1 MVSREDRVYYE
12 EELRYLDQEA
22 AVFAERFPEIARTLG
37 LHARDSGM
45 RDPHAE
51 RIIESFAFLTGKLNR
66 YLNAQYPEL
75 VHSLF
80 ELIYPQ
86 YLQPQP
92 ARTIVQFTPQ
102 QSMLDKPVLVP
113 SGTELYANGLGP
125 NGERYTFTTCW
136 DLWIQPVELERLW
149 VDPDAPGDYTRSIV
163 LRLHPGADAGALEWD
178 KLEFGIYGD
187 PSTMYELFLQFAE
200 NINGIS
206 LKGIPTQPGDLEL
219 EWSGFQ
225 GNHDYEIHDKGRLGQ
240 LHLLR
245 DYYLYPFRFFFFRIK
260 GLQAILGKLE
270 DVQEVQVDFRF
281 NRPMATGIVI
291 ETKNIRLHACVAQ
304 NLYKID
310 CEPFKIDNL
319 RPEFPVI
326 PDSTRAD
333 IEVHSV
339 DEVIASYEQDQETVR
354 PYYHFGVK
362 TLNAPRQW
370 FYMHRRDKAIDR
382 GWDFYIRFIDMDHE
396 GPGALQNQVIS
407 IRANCTNRHF
417 AQKLKMDQLNRIS
430 NKIPETI
437 QVRNIAPASQA
448 FWPPLHSVNEWDFL
462 AHLALDYKELTDI
475 DALRTLLAL
484 YNYGKSE
491 AGARKIQGIHEI
503 GIDRDY
509 VVKQGCCVLGQKM
522 ELGADSSY
530 FPAVG
535 DIALFTRVFG
545 HFLQGYCPI
554 NSFFKL
560 TVTES
565 TTKNQFH
572 WTAWG

>member
-1 MVSREDRVYYE
+1 MVSRDDRVYYE

-22 AVFAERFPEIARTLG
+22 GIFAKRFPEIARTLG
-37 LHARDSGM
+37 LHARDSGV

-66 YLNAQYPEL
+66 FLNAQYPEL

-92 ARTIVQFTPQ
+92 ARTIVEFTPQ
-102 QSMLDKPVLVP
+102 QSMLDKPVLIP
-113 SGTELYANGLGP
+113 RGTELFANGLGP
-125 NGERYTFTTCW
+125 RGERYTFTTCW
-136 DLWIQPVELERLW
+136 DLWVQPLEVKQLW
-149 VDPDAPGDYTRSIV
+149 VDPDAPGDYTRSLELQI
-163 LRLHPGADAGALEWD
+163 HAGTDATACDWD

-200 NINGIS
+200 NLDAIS
-206 LKGIPTQPGDLEL
+206 LKGIGVPKGALKLVWT
-219 EWSGFQ
+219 GFD
-225 GNHDYEIHDKGRLGQ
+225 GEHDYQISEKGRLGQ

-245 DYYLYPFRFFFFRIK
+245 DYFLYPYRFFFFRIE
-260 GLQAILGKLE
+260 GLQQILSIQE
-270 DVQEVQVDFRF
+270 DLTTVQIDFRF
-281 NRPMATGIVI
+281 KRPFATGIVI

-304 NLYKID
+304 NLFTLD
-310 CEPFKIDNL
+310 CEPFRIDNL

-326 PDSTRAD
+326 PDSERDD
-333 IEVHSV
+333 IEVHSAV
-339 DEVIASYEQDQETVR
+339 EVVASFEQDQEVVR

-362 TLNAPRQW
+362 TLKNPKQW
-370 FYMHRRDKAIDR
+370 FYMHRRDKAIER
-382 GWDFYIRFIDMDHE
+382 GWDFFVRFIDMDHD

-407 IRANCTNRHF
+407 VRAKCTNRHH

-437 QVRNIAPASQA
+437 SVRNIAPASQA
-448 FWPPLHSVNEWDFL
+448 YWPPLHSIHEWDFL
-462 AHLALDYKELTDI
+462 AHLALDYTELSDL
-475 DALRTLLAL
+475 DALRAL
-484 YNYGKSE
+484 FTMYNYGKSE
-491 AGARKIQGIHEI
+491 SGTRKIQGIHEI
-503 GIDRDY
+503 RLDRDY
-509 VVKQGCCVLGQKM
+509 MVRQGCVILGQRVDLM
-522 ELGADSSY
+522 ADSSY

-545 HFLQGYCPI
+545 HFLKGYCPI

-560 TVTES
+560 VMTES
-565 TTKNQFH
+565 TTKNTFS